1 MARRPTVTSGAP
13 PRGRLRAARPGAV
26 VVIAFAVLIAIGTG
40 VLMLPMMTP
49 GEGNATFMQAFFTA
63 TSAVTVTGLA
73 TVDTA
78 TEWSGWGQ
86 AVILALIQIGG
97 LGMIVTGT
105 LLVLLIGRR
114 VGLRSRVLA
123 QAETPG
129 LSLGQVRRMVLF
141 IVLVSV
147 AVELVGA
154 ALLTLRWAIAYGQ
167 AWPDA
172 AWNGLFHSV
181 SAFNNAGFSTYSDNL
196 IGFQNDPVILGVIM
210 VLIIAGGLGF
220 PVWYQLR
227 GRWTRPKDWSLH
239 ARLTVSTTL
248 GLIVMGAVLLSWFEW
263 THQGTLGEVGP
274 GSTMLNGLFASVT
287 SRTAGFNSFNYGDAT
302 EETLLVTTILMFIG
316 GGSASTAGGIKV
328 TTFVVL
334 VLMVVAEARGDRDVN
349 SGDRRI
355 PEKTQRSA
363 VAIATAYALLA
374 VVGLMI
380 LTAITPFALEDLLFE
395 SVSALATVGLSTGIT
410 PDMPIGGQV
419 VLIAL
424 LFIGRLGAMTLAT
437 AFALRAS
444 RLSYR
449 LPEGRPIVG

>member
-1 MARRPTVTSGAP
+1 M
-13 PRGRLRAARPGAV
+13 RALRPGAV
-26 VVIAFAVLIAIGTG
+26 VTLSFAALIAIGTA
-40 VLMLPMMTP
+40 LLLLPIMTP
-49 GEGNATFMQAFFTA
+49 GEDRATVMEAFFTS

-78 TEWSGWGQ
+78 TAWTGWGQ
-86 AVILALIQIGG
+86 AVILALIQVGG

-105 LLVLLIGRR
+105 LLILVIGRR

-129 LSLGQVRRMVLF
+129 LGVGEVRRMVLF
-141 IVLVSV
+141 IVLVTL
-147 AVELVGA
+147 AVEAIGA
-154 ALLTLRWAIAYGQ
+154 VVLTLRWAVAYGQ
-167 AWPDA
+167 PLPEA
-172 AWNGLFHSV
+172 AWNGLFHAV
-181 SAFNNAGFSTYSDNL
+181 SGFNNAGFSTYSNSL
-196 IGFQNDPVILGVIM
+196 ISYNADPVILGTIM
-210 VLIIAGGLGF
+210 VLIVVGGLGF

-239 ARLTVSTTL
+239 VRLTVATTVA
-248 GLIVMGAVLLSWFEW
+248 LIVIGAVLLSWFEW
-263 THQGTLGEVGP
+263 THRETLGDASAG
-274 GSTMLNGLFASVT
+274 TTILNGLFASVT
-287 SRTAGFNSFNYGDAT
+287 ARTAGFNAIDYGQAT
-302 EETLLVTTILMFIG
+302 EETLLTTVILMFIG

-334 VLMVVAEARGDRDVN
+334 VLMVVAEARGDEDVN

-355 PEKTQRSA
+355 AIKTQRSA
-363 VAIATAYALLA
+363 VAIGVAYILLSTI
-374 VVGLMI
+374 GMMI
-380 LTAITPFALEDLLFE
+380 LTAVTEFPVRDLMLET
-395 SVSALATVGLSTGIT
+395 VSAVATVGLSTGIT

-424 LFIGRLGAMTLAT
+424 MFIGRLGAMTLAT
-437 AFALRAS
+437 ALALRQR